1 MATVEQ
7 ILEAIYARE
16 YKPNIGGSTL
26 IIHNHLAQMI
36 MFGVRQGIELYP
48 IQDDDFDSRKN
59 FIENIWKQNKISV
72 YLDEI
77 WRRHLGKGQVL
88 FYLRPTKE
96 GSYKFYFFDKD
107 EFRDYYD
114 INGELNE
121 VVIRYSYK
129 EKGRESYQNQIKWI
143 KLIINSQT
151 ITQIYSDSPPTFEQG
166 LQGAF
171 STNTKVTKNT
181 LGFIPCVVAKNNPSK
196 PGEPGVGEFVSLAS
210 QIEKHDRQVQG
221 IDENLDFF
229 GNPSL
234 VTTRSIKE
242 VIEALGYEDTR
253 RSRTMTSAAGFYG
266 STPSS
271 VNQNPS
277 GYRGDISSGN
287 GKVKKVI
294 GNVQGD
300 ERFGYIAPDPISP
313 DHVRHVQDTREA
325 IHYALGGIDERG
337 ISSNATAYAN
347 KSVYGRVNATA
358 SKKCEAIYTFG
369 ICKLFE
375 MAIAA
380 EEDLFRLSL
389 AAALG
394 KIDKETNQPDISEI
408 TNEFIAD
415 LLSKGKIPLNVF
427 GLSPVGRVKGE
438 LQSIGSR
445 EIKWRHKGEVFEPS
459 PDDIQRATIAA
470 RNYQELGVRS
480 LEALRTVF
488 PNKTEKELEGML
500 SGGYP
505 FRYMQAVAS
514 TTGQMLSLYAQ
525 MGQLPNSANNAPLV
539 TEIPMIP
546 LIDRSIQTL
555 YQELNYSPELTPIQP
570 GDIPNYLTG
579 YSSYDEYN
587 NQLSNSGVG
596 SNAAGVQ
603 QPPSSTPT
611 RSRSS
616 STVSPPAPTF
626 PTPLQ
631 SAGVLPLYGTINP
644 AQFSTSQQ
652 SQPLGTG
659 IQSPS
664 IPPEYAVGIPSS
676 GATITN
682 PTATRNSQSQQSLL
696 SNQPM
701 GSGASIPPDLA
712 INADQPGS
720 IWQQLFPTLSKP
732 FTKRKRK

>member
-16 YKPNIGGSTL
+16 HKPNAGGSTL

-48 IQDDDFDSRKN
+48 AQDDDFDSRKN
-59 FIENIWKQNKISV
+59 FLDNIWKQNKVSV

-77 WRRHLGKGQVL
+77 WKRHLGKGQVL

-114 INGELNE
+114 INGELTE

-129 EKGRESYQNQIKWI
+129 ERGKESYQNQIKWI
-143 KLIINSQT
+143 KLTINSQT
-151 ITQIYSDSPPTFEQG
+151 ITQVYSDSPPNFDQEQ
-166 LQGAF
+166 QGTF
-171 STNTKVTKNT
+171 STNIKTTKNT
-181 LGFIPCVVAKNNPSK
+181 LGFIPCIVAKNNPSK
-196 PGEPGVGEFVSLAS
+196 PGEPGVGEFIQLAS
-210 QIEKHDRQVQG
+210 QIEKHDRQVKAV
-221 IDENLDFF
+221 DDNLEFF

-234 VTTRSIKE
+234 VTTRSVKE
-242 VIEALGYEDTR
+242 VVTEAYEDR
-253 RSRTMTSAAGFYG
+253 RKSRTMSSASGFYG
-266 STPSS
+266 STPST
-271 VNQNPS
+271 VNQDPNLY
-277 GYRGDISSGN
+277 GGTAN
-287 GKVKKVI
+287 GHVKRVV
-294 GNVQGD
+294 GNVQEN

-369 ICKLFE
+369 LCKLFE
-375 MAIAA
+375 MAVAA

-389 AAALG
+389 ASALG
-394 KIDKETNQPDISEI
+394 KVDKKTGDPDVSTI
-408 TNEFIAD
+408 TNDFIAQ
-415 LLSKGKIPLNVF
+415 LLDKGKIPPNVF
-427 GLSPVGRVKGE
+427 GLSPVGRVKGQ
-438 LQSIGSR
+438 LQAIGSR

-459 PDDIQRATIAA
+459 PDDVQRATIAA

-514 TTGQMLSLYAQ
+514 TTGQMLQLYAQ
-525 MGQLPNSANNAPLV
+525 MGQVPNSANTAPLV
-539 TEIPMIP
+539 TEVPMIP
-546 LIDRSIQTL
+546 LISRSVETL

-587 NQLSNSGVG
+587 NQLSNSGVS
-596 SNAAGVQ
+596 SNDAGV
-603 QPPSSTPT
+603 PTPT
-611 RSRSS
+611 KSRSS
-616 STVSPPAPTF
+616 STVSPAVPTY
-626 PTPLQ
+626 PSPLQ
-631 SAGVLPLYGTINP
+631 SAGVLPLNPTQFGTGQLP
-644 AQFSTSQQ
+644 
-652 SQPLGTG
+652 QPLGSSVPQPTL
-659 IQSPS
+659 PA
-664 IPPEYAVGIPSS
+664 EYTVGIPSA
-676 GATITN
+676 GATVSD
-682 PTATRNSQSQQSLL
+682 ATRNPQPQQSILG
-696 SNQPM
+696 SQPTP
-701 GSGASIPPDLA
+701 GLPPDLA
-712 INADQPGS
+712 VNADQPGS
-720 IWQQLFPTLSKP
+720 IWQQLFPTFSKP
-732 FTKRKRK
+732 FTKRKRSKR